1 MAFTTSIGGNLIRGE
16 VWSREL
22 KDILE
27 DDLMA
32 TGYVRWLTE
41 FPDGEVF
48 NIPSI
53 GQATVYDY
61 QEDDAVQYEAM
72 DTGMFTFEITEYIHS
87 GTYITK
93 KMMQDAFYVSEL
105 VSQFVPKQRRA
116 LMEHVETNVLAL
128 SNQQTLGNLNTING
142 APHRFVAG
150 GADDIIVPQ
159 DFAKA
164 KYSLRKANVNLTNLV
179 AIVDPATAYQ
189 LETLTNLVNVSNNP
203 QWEGII
209 STGMTTGMRFI
220 KNVYGFDVYESTFLP
235 EIADETIDGD
245 QIQNGVANMFFS
257 AASDVLPF
265 VGAWRQSPEVDEEY
279 NKDRQRYEYVTTA
292 RYGTK
297 LYRPENLVT
306 ILSNPLVA

>member
-1 MAFTTSIGGNLIRGE
+1 MAFTTNIGGNLIRGE

-61 QEDDAVQYEAM
+61 AEDDAVQYEAM
-72 DTGMFTFEITEYIHS
+72 DTGNFTFEINEYIHS

-128 SNQQTLGNLNTING
+128 SNQQTLDDLNTIND

-150 GADDIIVPQ
+150 GASNIIVPQ

-209 STGMTTGMRFI
+209 GTGMTTGMRFI

-235 EIADETIDGD
+235 EIVDETIDNT
-245 QIQNGVANMFFS
+245 QITDGVANMFFS

-265 VGAWRQSPEVDEEY
+265 VGAWRQTPEVDEEY

-306 ILSNPLVA
+306 ILSNPLVD

>member
-1 MAFTTSIGGNLIRGE
+1 MAFTTNTGGNLIRGE

-48 NIPSI
+48 HIPSI
-53 GQATVYDY
+53 GQATVQDY
-61 QEDDAVQYEAM
+61 AEDEAVQYEAM
-72 DTGMFTFEITEYIHS
+72 DTGLFTFEITEYIHS

-93 KMMQDAFYVSEL
+93 KMMQDAFYMSEL
-105 VSQFVPKQRRA
+105 VSSFVPKQRRA

-128 SNQQTLGNLNTING
+128 SNQQVLGNANTIND
-142 APHRFVAG
+142 ADHRFVAG
-150 GADDIIVPQ
+150 GADEIIEPQ

-164 KYSLRKANVNLTNLV
+164 KYALRKANVNLTNLV

-209 STGMTTGMRFI
+209 GTGITTGMRFI
-220 KNVYGFDVYESTFLP
+220 RNVYGFDVYESTFLP
-235 EIADETIDGD
+235 QIADETIGGV
-245 QIQNGVANMFFS
+245 QIQDGVANIFFS
-257 AASDVLPF
+257 AASEVLPF
-265 VGAWRQSPEVDEEY
+265 VGAWRQPVEVDEEY

-306 ILSNPLVA
+306 VLSNPLVA

>member
-16 VWSREL
+16 VWSAEL

-41 FPDGEVF
+41 FPDGDVF

-61 QEDDAVQYEAM
+61 AEDEAVQYEAM
-72 DTGMFTFEITEYIHS
+72 DTGNFTFSINEYIHS

-93 KMMQDAFYVSEL
+93 KMMQDSFYVSEL

-116 LMEHVETNVLAL
+116 LMEHVESNVLAL
-128 SNQQTLGNLNTING
+128 SNQQTLANANNING
-142 APHRFVAG
+142 APHRMTASGTSEVIA
-150 GADDIIVPQ
+150 VK

-164 KYSLRKANVNLTNLV
+164 KYSLRKANVNLTNLI

-189 LETLTNLVNVSNNP
+189 LESVTNIVNVSNNP

-209 STGMTTGMRFI
+209 TTGLSTGMRFI
-220 KNVYGFDVYESTFLP
+220 KNIFGFDVYESTFLP
-235 EIADETIDGD
+235 QIASEAIGGVTIT
-245 QIQNGVANMFFS
+245 NGVANLFFS

-265 VGAWRQSPEVDEEY
+265 VGAWRQTPEVDEEY
-279 NKDRQRYEYVTTA
+279 NKDKQRFEYVTTA

-297 LYRPENLVT
+297 LYRPENLVVV
-306 ILSNPLVA
+306 LSHPTVA

>member
-1 MAFTTSIGGNLIRGE
+1 MAFTTNIGGDLIRSQ
-16 VWSREL
+16 VWSAEL

-61 QEDDAVQYEAM
+61 DEDDAVQYEAM
-72 DTGMFTFEITEYIHS
+72 DTGNFTFEITEYIHS

-105 VSQFVPKQRRA
+105 VSSFVPKQRRA

-128 SNQQTLGNLNTING
+128 SNQQTLANANNING
-142 APHRFVAG
+142 APHRMTASGAG
-150 GADDIIVPQ
+150 EIIVPQ

-164 KYSLRKANVNLTNLV
+164 KYSLRKANVNLTNLI

-209 STGMTTGMRFI
+209 GTGMTTGMRFI
-220 KNVYGFDVYESTFLP
+220 KNVFGFDVYESTFLP
-235 EIADETIDGD
+235 EIASEVIGGVTITS
-245 QIQNGVANMFFS
+245 GVANLFFS

-265 VGAWRQSPEVDEEY
+265 VGAWRQNPEVDEEY

-306 ILSNPLVA
+306 VLSHPTVA